1 MLDLIKSE
9 IEAELYRNKVSSAAV
24 ERRQYADGT
33 ELLELWVD
41 GELFAQFEQLSP
53 AVTRLSDHTVSGG
66 RYVNLIGP
74 VSLAREVNRL
84 VSGF

>member
-9 IEAELYRNKVSSAAV
+9 IEAELYRNKVSAATV
-24 ERRQYADGT
+24 EKRKLRGS
-33 ELLELWVD
+33 EFLELWVD

-53 AVTRLSDHTVSGG
+53 AVVRLTDYTVSGG
-66 RYVNLIGP
+66 RRVNLIGP

-84 VSGF
+84 VDGF

>member
-24 ERRQYADGT
+24 EKRKLRGS
-33 ELLELWVD
+33 EFLELWVD

-53 AVTRLSDHTVSGG
+53 AVVRLTDHTVSGV
-66 RYVNLIGP
+66 RRVNLIGP